1 MRYALQRLAQFV
13 LVFLIVTFLVMVVTR
28 IGSKDPAMDLAGGQ
42 VTQERIEA
50 VRAMYKLDKSF
61 VVQYGDW
68 IKKIVTFDMGF
79 SYQQNQKVTAMFA
92 QRLPPTLFIGFWA
105 ILIGL
110 LISVPSAIYSA
121 YRRDTRADKSLS
133 TMSFAFISTPP
144 IVLAVFL
151 SYFAAL
157 KLGWFPVL
165 STYVAPWSDPVAHFR
180 NFFLPSLTLGL
191 GLAGVWTRLLRADL
205 IMTLQSDFIMLARAK
220 GVPPRRILWVHAFR
234 SSVLSL
240 VTGVAIQ
247 LGGLIGGAVVSEQY
261 FSMPGIGDRLVFA
274 IQQNDLLVV
283 QAIVAMLAVAVVGV
297 NLIVDLFYAVIDPRI
312 RHSRAVR

>member
-1 MRYALQRLAQFV
+1 MKYALQRLAQFV
-13 LVFLIVTFLVMVVTR
+13 LVFLVVTFLVLIITR
-28 IGSKDPAMDLAGGQ
+28 IGSTDPARDLAGGQ
-42 VTQERIEA
+42 VNQETIET
-50 VRAMYKLDKSF
+50 VRELYKLDQSF

-68 IKKIVTFDMGF
+68 LQKIVTFDLGY
-79 SYQQNQKVTAMFA
+79 SYAQSQDVTDMFA
-92 QRLPPTLFIGFWA
+92 QRLPPTLFIGLWA
-105 ILIGL
+105 IVIGL
-110 LISVPSAIYSA
+110 LISVPTAIYSA
-121 YRRDTRADKSLS
+121 YRRDSRADRNLS

-151 SYFAAL
+151 SYFVAL
-157 KLGWFPVL
+157 KIGWFPVL
-165 STYVAPWSDPVAHFR
+165 SSYVAPWSNPTEHFR

-220 GVPPRRILWVHAFR
+220 GVPPRRILWVHALR

-240 VTGVAIQ
+240 ITGVALQ

-261 FSMPGIGDRLVFA
+261 FSMPGIGDRLVVA

-283 QAIVAMLAVAVVGV
+283 QAIVAMLAIVVVGV

-312 RHSRAVR
+312 RHARAIR